1 MYQTQ
6 PQILT
11 NDVIRAI
18 APSVFA
24 TEPWHA
30 MSDRYAFIPTI
41 NVVDTMRDNGFQP
54 FSVQQARTR
63 IEGKGEFTKH
73 LIRFRD
79 MRSGNTPQLVKHGGL
94 FPEVILTNAHDGGSA
109 YKLNAGIF
117 RCVCINGL
125 VAGDSYS
132 QLSVRHSGNVDG
144 VMNAT
149 FELVNEFPKLM
160 GQVEEFGQLQL
171 SAPAATA
178 FAEAA
183 LSLRYDEDS
192 PAPVQPSQVL
202 RPRRSDDRASD
213 LFTTFN
219 VVQEH
224 LTQGGARGYN
234 PRTRPRVKVRAVT
247 GIGENTRLNKALWTL
262 TERMAQLVS

>member
-1 MYQTQ
+1 MTQT
-6 PQILT
+6 ILT
-11 NDVIRAI
+11 NEAIRAM

-24 TEPWHA
+24 ERPWHG
-30 MSDRYAFIPTI
+30 MSERYAFIPTI
-41 NVVDTMRDNGFQP
+41 AVVDSMRDNGFQP
-54 FSVQQARTR
+54 VKVSQARTR

-79 MRSGNTPQLVKHGGL
+79 MRNGEDPLALHRGGL
-94 FPEVILTNAHDGGSA
+94 YPEVVLTNSHDGLSA
-109 YKLNAGIF
+109 YKLNAGVF

-125 VAGDSYS
+125 MAGDSYS

-171 SAPAATA
+171 SAPAASA

-183 LSLRYDEDS
+183 LSLRYDDDS
-192 PAPVQPSQVL
+192 PSPVQPAQIL
-202 RPRRSDDRASD
+202 RPKRSADTSRD

-224 LTQGGARGYN
+224 LTQGGARGRN
-234 PRTRPRVKVRAVT
+234 PVTRNRASVRAVT
-247 GIGENTRLNKALWTL
+247 GISENSRLNKALWTL
-262 TERMAQLVS
+262 TEAMAKLVA